1 MFKNAS
7 EMLFN
12 YKKWYKSLFRLL
24 FLAIVIAVLL
34 PSSALPRSAD
44 RLVDD
49 DEYKDKDFHRGI
61 ITDYSDMAKGN
72 DVNWVWV
79 NPGEKLGDYKVKVVS
94 IENKSDTRS
103 RVFADSVKSIF
114 EDYFDGLKGTKGPLT
129 AELCITETQEYSPGK
144 AFIPFAGG
152 HQAQAGVGMEA
163 VLRDQNN
170 NIVAKLRDFERRGA
184 DLKQAAEDV
193 ASHMSKEIGN
203 R

>member
-24 FLAIVIAVLL
+24 FLVLVIAVLL

-79 NPGEKLGDYKVKVVS
+79 K
-94 IENKSDTRS
+94 
-103 RVFADSVKSIF
+103 
-114 EDYFDGLKGTKGPLT
+114 
-129 AELCITETQEYSPGK
+129 PGK
-144 AFIPFAGG
+144 NWAIT
-152 HQAQAGVGMEA
+152 
-163 VLRDQNN
+163 R
-170 NIVAKLRDFERRGA
+170 
-184 DLKQAAEDV
+184 
-193 ASHMSKEIGN
+193 
-203 R
+203 